1 MSVCIVY
8 IFAFCNTYKM
18 HRHQS
23 ENILLTSHP
32 LTCWLCSHA
41 HRKQI
46 KNLMSKSPIF
56 FCFGCYFMFSCGAV
70 TFRQTG
76 RQWSSAPFRS
86 LPKVLCICMCD
97 HLFISLSPLFV
108 PEGAGST
115 TLLPLLR
122 SCVVHSTWTVSTVIA
137 FVISSSANPMRTTIW
152 NHVCK
157 WPKAERGVT

>member
-18 HRHQS
+18 QRTY
-23 ENILLTSHP
+23 LLASHP

-56 FCFGCYFMFSCGAV
+56 FCFGCYFMFSWGAV

-86 LPKVLCICMCD
+86 LQKVLCICMCD

-115 TLLPLLR
+115 TLLLPLLR
-122 SCVVHSTWTVSTVIA
+122 SCAIHSTWIVSTVIA
-137 FVISSSANPMRTTIW
+137 FVISSSANPMRTMIR

-157 WPKAERGVT
+157 WPKAGRGVT